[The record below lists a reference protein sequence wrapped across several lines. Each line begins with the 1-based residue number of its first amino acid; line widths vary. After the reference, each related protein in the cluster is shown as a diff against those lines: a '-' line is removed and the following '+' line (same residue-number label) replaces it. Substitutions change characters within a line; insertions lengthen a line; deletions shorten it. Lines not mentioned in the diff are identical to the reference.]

1 MEDKKNRIFAPE
13 SNLFNKISMNIPEA
27 FRQQMSQI
35 LGPDTCQTFL
45 NALEDRSSTSL
56 RINYQKSILT
66 SDSPTVKTYLPFSN
80 MSPVPWAT
88 SSEGFYLAERPSF
101 TMDPHFHAGKYYVQ
115 EASSMLVGALLS
127 PLLKTPVIALDLC
140 AAPGGKSTDLLSTL
154 PQGSIL
160 LSNEVI
166 RSRAQILKE
175 NIIKWGNPNHIVTNN
190 DPAEFKP
197 LKETFD
203 VIVTDVPCSGEGM
216 FRKDINA
223 TSEWSPEHVDLCVQR
238 QQRIVSDIWGSLRPG
253 GLLVYSTC
261 TYNLKENEQMVQWIA
276 DNLGATPIASPTKLD
291 EAWGV
296 LGSLSK
302 EYPNI
307 PVYRCMPH
315 KIKGE
320 GFFCAILQKSDK
332 ASDVDRGISTK
343 IMQNPLLSNSEIT
356 PQTKKKH
363 KLKKQD
369 KKRGISGQET
379 VDIPWINWLNPS
391 DRWDSQWFQEAL
403 YVYDKRMTPIVN
415 AVQPHLR
422 ILDMGIAVASI
433 KGKNYIPHHALAMS
447 VHLRTN
453 AFPVANIDYTQ
464 AIAYLRREAIVLTD
478 QPKGFVLICYNN
490 IPLGFVKNIGNRANN
505 LYPNEWRIRKQV

>member
-1 MEDKKNRIFAPE
+1 
-13 SNLFNKISMNIPEA
+13 MNIPEA
-27 FRQQMSQI
+27 FCQQMSQI
-35 LGPDTCQTFL
+35 LDQDTCQTFL
-45 NALEDRSSTSL
+45 NALEDKSSTSL
-56 RINYQKSILT
+56 RINHQKSILT
-66 SDSPTVKTYLPFSN
+66 SDSLTAEDYLPFAN
-80 MSPVPWAT
+80 MTPVPWAT
-88 SSEGFYLAERPSF
+88 SSKGFYLAERPSF
-101 TMDPHFHAGKYYVQ
+101 TMDPHFHAGRYYVQ

-127 PLLKTPVIALDLC
+127 PLLNDPVIALDLC

-190 DPAEFKP
+190 DPADFKP
-197 LKETFD
+197 LREAFD

-223 TSEWSPEHVDLCVQR
+223 ANEWSPEHVDLCVQR
-238 QQRIVSDIWGSLRPG
+238 QQRIVSDIWESLRPG
-253 GLLVYSTC
+253 GFLVYSTC
-261 TYNLKENEQMVQWIA
+261 TYNLKENEQMVQWIS
-276 DNLGATPIASPTKLD
+276 DNLGAIPISSPTKLD
-291 EAWGV
+291 EKWGV

-320 GFFCAILQKSDK
+320 GFFCAILQKSTDTID
-332 ASDVDRGISTK
+332 ANIQIGTEFT
-343 IMQNPLLSNSEIT
+343 QNPLLSISKT
-356 PQTKKKH
+356 TLQSKKKL

-369 KKRGISGQET
+369 KKTGLSTQAT
-379 VDIPWINWLNPS
+379 TDIPWIDWLTPS
-391 DRWDSQWFQEAL
+391 DTWDSIWFQETL
-403 YVYDKRMTPIVN
+403 YVYDKKMAQLITL
-415 AVQPHLR
+415 AMSHLR
-422 ILDMGIAVASI
+422 ILDMGIAIASI
-433 KGKNYIPHHALAMS
+433 KGTNYIPHHALAMS

-453 AFPVANIDYTQ
+453 AFPMANVNLTQ
-464 AIAYLRREAIVLTD
+464 AIAYLRKEAIVLTD